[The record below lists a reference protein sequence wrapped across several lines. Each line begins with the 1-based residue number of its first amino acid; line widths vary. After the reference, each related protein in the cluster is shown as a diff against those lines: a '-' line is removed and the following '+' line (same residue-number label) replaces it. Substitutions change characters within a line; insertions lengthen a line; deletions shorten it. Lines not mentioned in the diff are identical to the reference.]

1 MKELGGKSE
10 NNPSLDKA
18 WVMQGFSFFAPQDF
32 FFAFKTQKIQ
42 KKAVWAYRLLFPNQK
57 N

>member
-10 NNPSLDKA
+10 NTPSLDKA
-18 WVMQGFSFFAPQDF
+18 WLMQGFSFFAPQDF

-42 KKAVWAYRLLFPNQK
+42 KKNSMGLSAPFS
-57 N
+57 